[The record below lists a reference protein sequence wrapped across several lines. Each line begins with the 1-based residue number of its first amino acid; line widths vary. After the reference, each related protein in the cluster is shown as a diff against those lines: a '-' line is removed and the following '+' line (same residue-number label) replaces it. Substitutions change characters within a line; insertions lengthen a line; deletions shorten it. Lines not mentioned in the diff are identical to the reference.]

1 MKLQQQS
8 HATLKSKLQD
18 HKTTEESILM
28 SGEEKMSHFKFYY
41 FFFQFNYSLR
51 ATRRCNSDTQK
62 KQNTT
67 YFILVAL
74 LLAF

>member
-28 SGEEKMSHFKFYY
+28 SGEEKMSHFKLYY
-41 FFFQFNYSLR
+41 FFFFSLI
-51 ATRRCNSDTQK
+51 T
-62 KQNTT
+62 
-67 YFILVAL
+67 V
-74 LLAF
+74 